1 MGKSTLKAQ
10 RVLFFCFVLVLP
22 AISLVYRL
30 CDLKNYFGVLKSTN
44 SAVLSLF
51 FNFFMFSVFLAPF
64 AKLIKLYLF
73 GDEFLVF
80 T

>member
-51 FNFFMFSVFLAPF
+51 FNFYVYDTADYIKNAVSDLAGN
-64 AKLIKLYLF
+64 AR
-73 GDEFLVF
+73 
-80 T
+80 

>member
-30 CDLKNYFGVLKSTN
+30 CDLKNYFGVLKSDKQC
-44 SAVLSLF
+44 SSFLF
-51 FNFFMFSVFLAPF
+51 FNFFMFTILLIIFKNAVSDLAGN
-64 AKLIKLYLF
+64 AR
-73 GDEFLVF
+73 
-80 T
+80 